1 MSNSLTTERLGNDHR
16 AQFRAF
22 IGDDETRA
30 VVDQVIRD
38 LVIPHAAVH
47 KGGIRSCIEF
57 LSEHRSPRILLVDLT
72 QSDLPLS
79 DINELAEVCEPGVT
93 VVAIGDRNDVGLFRE
108 LMNQGISDYLV
119 KPLTPALLQ
128 KSLLGTVDGPS
139 RPRQTNRL
147 GRLVVVLGSRGGV
160 GSTMIT
166 ANTAYNIAE
175 VRRRRVALIDLDL
188 HFGTIA
194 LSLDLEPSHGFRE
207 ALETPSRIDGLYVD
221 RTMVKYSDTFYVLS
235 AEENIDETCN
245 IDPHSIELLVQE
257 LRSKFHYVLVDLPR
271 RDAGVTRKVLEEASN
286 LVLVSDLSLSGMR
299 DTLRILQ
306 LIPSTNASCNI
317 SLVLNRVGE
326 HRSGEIPISE
336 FEKGVGRKADIIIPF
351 DPKNVASATNVGQ
364 PVVARHSL
372 VGPGIDQLSE
382 VLCGGGS
389 KRKRGLIG
397 RLMGKRA
404 K

>member
-1 MSNSLTTERLGNDHR
+1 MSIDHR
-16 AQFRAF
+16 A
-22 IGDDETRA
+22 
-30 VVDQVIRD
+30 
-38 LVIPHAAVH
+38 
-47 KGGIRSCIEF
+47 SC
-57 LSEHRSPRILLVDLT
+57 LWDLT

-128 KSLLGTVDGPS
+128 KSLLGTVDGVS
-139 RPRQTNRL
+139 RSRQTNRL

-166 ANTAYNIAE
+166 TNTAYHIAE

-188 HFGTIA
+188 QYGTVA

-207 ALETPSRIDGLYVD
+207 ALENPSRIDGLYVD
-221 RTMVKYSDTFYVLS
+221 RTMVKYSDTLFVLS
-235 AEENIDETCN
+235 AEENIDESCI
-245 IDPHSIELLVQE
+245 IDNSSIEQLVQE
-257 LRSKFHYVLVDLPR
+257 LRSKFHYVMVDLPR
-271 RDAGVTRKVLEEASN
+271 NDPHVSRKMLEEASN

-306 LIPSTNASCNI
+306 LIPSTNAGCNI
-317 SLVLNRVGE
+317 SLLINRVGE
-326 HRSGEIPISE
+326 HRAGEIPISE

-372 VGPGIDQLSE
+372 VTPGIDQLSE
-382 VLCGGGS
+382 VLCGGGVKQ
-389 KRKRGLIG
+389 KRSLLGRLIG
-397 RLMGKRA
+397 KRV